1 MQTLQTVPFLAVLT
15 RYHKPVGKM
24 ASPRKAMD
32 SLQSIQKNICVSFL
46 PDSENISQAV
56 TDRGLNKYFLCFLDD
71 MKVFEPSGE
80 GDSTVQVAA
89 RCHRS
94 MRKNEVPHRLS
105 FDLDTETHVI
115 SKSHCSF
122 KAGQVDKLC

>member
-24 ASPRKAMD
+24 ASPRIAMD
-32 SLQSIQKNICVSFL
+32 SLQSIPQNICVSFL

-56 TDRGLNKYFLCFLDD
+56 IDRGLNKYFLCFLDD

-89 RCHRS
+89 RCYRS
-94 MRKNEVPHRLS
+94 MRKNEAPHRLS
-105 FDLDTETHVI
+105 FDLDTATHII
-115 SKSHCSF
+115 S
-122 KAGQVDKLC
+122 